1 MNWTRLINFRDLNI
15 WLAISAVGCGIV
27 LMFAVAAAI
36 SGAAASGVDM
46 TIVGQIAPLLGTFLA
61 TFVTALIT
69 GWIAKENGLTYGI
82 LGSAGVVVALVF
94 AIPLS
99 VLTALAV
106 VTAIA
111 GGLNG
116 GLLIERWNRRPRR

>member
-1 MNWTRLINFRDLNI
+1 MNWTRLINFRNLNI

-27 LMFAVAAAI
+27 LMFAVATGIAFMMDR
-36 SGAAASGVDM
+36 GGDVV
-46 TIVGQIAPLLGTFLA
+46 IVGQVGPLLGTFLA

-69 GWIAKENGLTYGI
+69 GWIAKENGLTYGL

-94 AIPLS
+94 AIPPS
-99 VLTALAV
+99 VVTVLAV
-106 VTAIA
+106 LTAIA